1 MQKKTKLITM
11 SNAIN
16 EALHFSMKKDKNL
29 LCFGLGTTDPKGI
42 FSTTINLEKK
52 FGKDR
57 VFDVPA
63 SENAL
68 TGISVGLSLEKIRSV
83 VSHQRLD
90 FFLLAMD
97 QLVNNAAKWYFT
109 FSQPVPITI
118 RLIIGRGWG
127 QGPTHSQNLHSWFAH
142 IPGLKVVIPSNP
154 RDAKDLLISSIFDPN
169 PVIFIEHRW
178 LHEME
183 GNINK
188 KTEIKKLDNLG
199 KCKIIEK
206 GNKLTIV
213 ASSYLVHE
221 ARIALRYLKKFKI
234 DCELIDLR
242 VIKPLDW
249 KTIEKSVK
257 KTGNLLVLD
266 TGSDTLSFASEIISS
281 ISIRL
286 FQYLK
291 NPPVKLTMP
300 DIPEPASYGLT
311 KGFYIRP
318 KNIAEKIIKILN
330 IKDGNI
336 LKLIQKEPNPHDIPG
351 SWFKGP
357 F

>member
-1 MQKKTKLITM
+1 MQSKYKIISM
-11 SNAIN
+11 SSAIN
-16 EALHFSMKKDKNL
+16 EALNYSMKKDKNM

-42 FSTTINLEKK
+42 FSTTINLKK
-52 FGKDR
+52 RFGIKR

-68 TGISVGLSLEKIRSV
+68 TGISVGLALENIRSV

-109 FSQPVPITI
+109 FNQPIPITI

-127 QGPTHSQNLHSWFAH
+127 QGPTHAQNLQSWFAH

-154 RDAKDLLISSIFDPN
+154 NDAKDLLISSIFDPN

-178 LHEME
+178 LHEMR
-183 GNINK
+183 GHVLK
-188 KTEIKKLDNLG
+188 KTVMKTLNKTG
-199 KCKIIEK
+199 KCKVIEK
-206 GNKLTIV
+206 GRDLTIV

-221 ARIALRYLKKFKI
+221 AKIALKHLKKFGI
-234 DCELIDLR
+234 NCELIDMK
-242 VIKPLDW
+242 VIQPLDW
-249 KTIEKSVK
+249 NTIKKSIK
-257 KTGNLLVLD
+257 KNGHLLVLD
-266 TGSDTLSFASEIISS
+266 TGNSNLSFASEIISLAS
-281 ISIRL
+281 TEMFR
-286 FQYLK
+286 YLK
-291 NPPVKLTMP
+291 KPPAKLAMP

-311 KGFYIRP
+311 KGLYIRP
-318 KNIAEKIIKILN
+318 MNIVKEILKILN
-330 IKDGNI
+330 IKNKNM
-336 LKLIQKEPNPHDIPG
+336 LNSVQKEPSPHDIPG
-351 SWFKGP
+351 LWFKGP